1 MLNFSTER
9 ASASKFKPI
18 EVHNNK
24 RKFLKIGHY
33 TIVAA
38 RIPTM
43 LTLMISHKTYCQ
55 SHPELFFF
63 YLLYLLKST
72 PDSRGIIFISDFDP

>member
-1 MLNFSTER
+1 MLNFQQRFSTER

-18 EVHNNK
+18 EMHNNK

-43 LTLMISHKTYCQ
+43 LTLIWHTKHIVKATLSCF
-55 SHPELFFF
+55 S
-63 YLLYLLKST
+63 
-72 PDSRGIIFISDFDP
+72 FISFIFLSLRRIVVG